1 MRMLLLFMRNTSLK
15 CLERSFSTG
24 EMWVSL
30 QIKDTEEASQAKTTS
45 DSSVRFEMTPAA
57 TRQLCL
63 NLIKQHLFVG
73 TDDSST
79 DKSDL
84 FVVN

>member
-1 MRMLLLFMRNTSLK
+1 MR
-15 CLERSFSTG
+15 

-30 QIKDTEEASQAKTTS
+30 QVKDTEEASQTKTPS
-45 DSSVRFEMTPAA
+45 DSSVRFGMTPAA

-63 NLIKQHLFVG
+63 NLIKQYLFVG
-73 TDDSST
+73 TDDFST

-84 FVVN
+84 FAVN